1 MADFTSPEATA
12 TRAALQV
19 YPFLEGM
26 VPYPSV
32 TPNTP
37 ISPEDFIRGKMSP
50 YGIEPT
56 FQGDFTK
63 LFRGENLLNN
73 RGVGR
78 YWGLDPGT
86 SNFFALPNIDPDIAP
101 HTSATSY
108 TGVIP
113 TSEAARAVDVIPAMP
128 GFSDVPTISQI
139 TVSPESS
146 ELIKSGRGASATAEA
161 LSENV
166 KALEAGIPGT
176 GTDPNPFLKAGRG
189 FLKTLGRVTPWANV
203 AGGALASYDYGQK
216 DQNVREG
223 LAALST
229 VPYFGMIPFAAET
242 AINFGERLLGD
253 PAMAADVAMPDST
266 YVADPNYDAQAIQ
279 SALISADQQGTTS
292 SGSDQVTPMF
302 MQGTES
308 LLPSINQ
315 RDELSRLAGAAFA
328 PSYLGLDFGM
338 GREEAAGRLLNQ
350 FVINPEQ
357 VAPFVGG
364 SLIPPESPIT
374 TLPSNVTDLNVPT
387 LIQEETQE
395 EIQPIW
401 KRALQRITETLTPD
415 AEARKFV
422 QGEAVKEIDRAK
434 ARRARRGNAA
444 IRSGGASPGTIMPFG
459 IDTGIEEEAS
469 FNVPGTPISTK
480 LTRDRENWRIL
491 RDSGALDETSTDAH
505 DVREHL
511 DLVYGDAWGDEA
523 WSPWGKEMTL
533 TNPEDWWDT
542 TKGFMN
548 RVGREMVQI
557 APDTIRL
564 HALGIHDS
572 VDNANEMTDEG
583 QITETLKDLV
593 NNQVFNEARK
603 EGLSPDEAYVDPNVV
618 FDEEIFD
625 NLARTMAAGIQ
636 EITETDIE
644 HLANQ
649 PGLQDQV
656 KKSGVIETKTQSQ
669 ASSERRRRA
678 VAKKDAELN
687 KAIKEKKDAEKAKA
701 KAKTVAK
708 KAKAEQN
715 RLAALSRQRAAE
727 ERVRKASQS
736 KLAKAAEA
744 ERVRQQKS
752 ASAAALASA
761 RMESL
766 RQVDLMRKR
775 REEKLLQDKLA
786 DQMAR
791 YQTTGRWVGG
801 L

>member
-266 YVADPNYDAQAIQ
+266 YVPDPNYDAQAIQ

-328 PSYLGLDFGM
+328 PSYLDLDFGM

-387 LIQEETQE
+387 PVQPVEET
-395 EIQPIW
+395 QPIW

-444 IRSGGASPGTIMPFG
+444 IRSGGASPGAIMPFG

-491 RDSGALDETSTDAH
+491 RDSGALDETSEDAH

-511 DLVYGDAWGDEA
+511 DTVYGDAWGDEA

-564 HALGIHDS
+564 HALGFHDS

-583 QITETLKDLV
+583 QITEKLKDLV